1 MTLRWR
7 LTLFYSILLA
17 ALLLIL
23 GAAVQAVMGQT
34 LLQNLKD
41 DLRRTYIQLSGI
53 NSAQTLNTQ
62 GFSAR
67 GQGGREFRPLNE
79 IASTFGLD
87 YGFQL
92 SRWVLISDADL
103 RQYSSKDALNFLDN
117 PRPSDL
123 VNVDVP
129 FTLTP
134 AQFDALRR
142 SGSDRQFI
150 NIDWKVSGLDD
161 PLPALGLV
169 QYELVSEGRPSLD
182 GSSTPVP
189 ALLWIVKDLTPT
201 QNALKNLQLIMLTAF
216 LLGVPAVGG
225 GAYWLAGR
233 ALLPLRQVQRA
244 ADQVGGRTLGVRVPQ
259 PDTHDEVASLA
270 QALNKMLDRLE
281 GSFET
286 QRRFTSDASHELRTP
301 VTAISGHA
309 SYLLRRTSP
318 TEQQSESLN
327 IIRSE
332 ADRLT
337 GLISSLLE
345 LARSDSGVTQLHP
358 QPVLAQPFL
367 GDIARELRPLAQAQ
381 AATLSAEG
389 QEVTFL
395 ADPDRLKQ
403 VLLNLVSNAL
413 KAGARHV
420 RLVSSQ
426 DGQEVQLAVHDDGP
440 GIAPEHLPKL
450 FDRFYRV
457 DESRARDVG
466 GSGLGLSIVK
476 AIVDAHGGRIWVES
490 QVGDGTSVYVRLPIG
505 KVVMED
511 QDEPEGERQPALSRP
526 LGRG

>member
-23 GAAVQAVMGQT
+23 GVTVQAVMRET
-34 LLQNLKD
+34 LLRTLKD
-41 DLRRTYIQLSGI
+41 DLRNTYINLSGF
-53 NSAQTLNTQ
+53 NAFGTSAGAGRTLK
-62 GFSAR
+62 
-67 GQGGREFRPLNE
+67 PLNQ
-79 IASTFGLD
+79 IASTFGTE

-92 SRWVLISDADL
+92 NRWVFSSDADL
-103 RQYSSKDALNFLDN
+103 RASTPQEALDLLQSPDQ
-117 PRPSDL
+117 SDL
-123 VNVDVP
+123 VNVDQP
-129 FTLTP
+129 FKLTP
-134 AQFDALRR
+134 EQFESLRR
-142 SGSDRQFI
+142 SGTDRKY
-150 NIDWKVSGLDD
+150 IDVQWKVGGFDE
-161 PLPALGLV
+161 PLPALALV
-169 QYELVSEGRPSLD
+169 QYELLSDGRPNLD
-182 GSSTPVP
+182 GTNTAVP
-189 ALLWIVKDLTPT
+189 ALLWIVKDRTAT
-201 QNALKNLQLIMLTAF
+201 NNALNELQRIILTAF
-216 LLGVPAVGG
+216 LLGVPVVGG

-244 ADQVGGRTLGVRVPQ
+244 AERIGGRTLGVRVPQ
-259 PDTHDEVASLA
+259 PGTHDEVASLA
-270 QALNKMLDRLE
+270 RALNNMLDRLE

-309 SYLLRRTSP
+309 SYLLRRTHP
-318 TEQQSESLN
+318 NAQQTESLN

-337 GLISSLLE
+337 NLISSLLE
-345 LARSDSGVTQLHP
+345 LARSDSGVTQLRV
-358 QPVLAQPFL
+358 QPVLAQLFL
-367 GDIARELRPLAQAQ
+367 SDIARELKPLAQAQ
-381 AATLSAEG
+381 GATLSAEG

-426 DGQEVQLAVHDDGP
+426 DGPEVQLAVHDDGP

-505 KVVMED
+505 KVVMHDE
-511 QDEPEGERQPALSRP
+511 DEPEGERAPQLTRP